1 MGTTPTLADGEEFV
15 EGRSQEKAAELVS
28 LAEAAG
34 LKGSVRTTYK
44 GYIVPSAIFAHDEAN
59 ETQETPE
66 SPGNPDVPAPPTDK
80 GGAVE
85 FDPSEAT
92 VAEVQE
98 YLEGADDEERARVIA
113 AEEAGKARKTVLELA
128 TTKEGN

>member
-1 MGTTPTLADGEEFV
+1 MGTKPTLADGEEFV
-15 EGRSQEKAAELVS
+15 EGRSQETAAKLVG

-44 GYIVPSAIFAHDEAN
+44 GYIVPSAIFAAPADE
-59 ETQETPE
+59 EDK
-66 SPGNPDVPAPPTDK
+66 GK

-85 FDPSEAT
+85 FDPSAAT
-92 VAEVQE
+92 VDEVKE
-98 YLEGADDEERARVIA
+98 YLDGADDEERARVIA
-113 AEEAGKARKTVLELA
+113 AEESGKARKSILELA